1 MSKESEKKV
10 EPSRKTD
17 GKYAILMETSEE
29 ECESWYYFIRIEN
42 NEENL
47 KHLQNQLDKI
57 DWYMMENLSVF
68 ELEMDFNVSALTAK
82 EMTKIDLNATSFHRK
97 FDGKLKKIDFEF
109 SKKDG
114 NETKIY
120 KVYDTIGF
128 GKIEE
133 FIDDE
138 DIDEEDMVNASENES
153 ITESESSES
162 EVEDNRK
169 KIPSSVLRNSRS
181 LKLD

>member
-1 MSKESEKKV
+1 
-10 EPSRKTD
+10 
-17 GKYAILMETSEE
+17 
-29 ECESWYYFIRIEN
+29 
-42 NEENL
+42 
-47 KHLQNQLDKI
+47 
-57 DWYMMENLSVF
+57 
-68 ELEMDFNVSALTAK
+68 
-82 EMTKIDLNATSFHRK
+82 MTKIDLNATSFHRK